1 LSSLPVREKLTA
13 FNIIDKMSD
22 KSTIR
27 GLKKPIAKMRTES
40 ATPTDDSREVG
51 ERLRALREARRLS
64 QREVARISGVSH
76 SIISQI
82 ERGDSNPSVS
92 LLRKVLSGL
101 SLSLG
106 EFFSMPADRIGK
118 VFFRRDELPRIA
130 DGPLRLLQV
139 GGNVQHRHR
148 IQILHEHY
156 APGAD
161 TGEILMT
168 HDAEE
173 GGVIIKGKLEI
184 TVGDQVAVLGP
195 GDAYYFD
202 SRLPH
207 RMRNVGKTECV
218 VVSACSPPSF

>member
-1 LSSLPVREKLTA
+1 LVKDNSVRKTLQYVQFVEHFVPAPHSPETSMKKASSA
-13 FNIIDKMSD
+13 
-22 KSTIR
+22 
-27 GLKKPIAKMRTES
+27 
-40 ATPTDDSREVG
+40 DDALDVG
-51 ERLRALREARRLS
+51 PRLRALREARQLS
-64 QREVARISGVSH
+64 QREVARLTGVSH

-82 ERGDSNPSVS
+82 ERGNSSPSVS
-92 LLRKVLSGL
+92 LLRKVLAGL

-106 EFFSMPADRIGK
+106 EFFTVSAESRGK

-130 DGPLRLLQV
+130 EGPLRLFQV
-139 GGNVQHRHR
+139 GGSVRQRHR
-148 IQILHEHY
+148 IQLLHEFY

-161 TGEILMT
+161 TGEMLMT

-173 GGVIIKGKLEI
+173 GGVIIKGRLEI
-184 TVGDQVAVLGP
+184 TVGDQIAILGP

-207 RMRNVGKTECV
+207 RMRNRGSVECI

>member
-1 LSSLPVREKLTA
+1 
-13 FNIIDKMSD
+13 MSI
-22 KSTIR
+22 KSTTR
-27 GLKKPIAKMRTES
+27 AT
-40 ATPTDDSREVG
+40 ATPRAEPPPAHAEPGDDAQEVG
-51 ERLRALREARRLS
+51 PRLRALREARRLS
-64 QREVARISGVSH
+64 QREVARLSGVSH

-82 ERGDSNPSVS
+82 ERGDSNPSVG

-106 EFFSMPADRIGK
+106 EFFSMPAEGRGK
-118 VFFRRDELPRIA
+118 VFFRRDELQRIA
-130 DGPLRLLQV
+130 EGSLRLFQV
-139 GGNVQHRHR
+139 GGNVHYRHR
-148 IQILHEHY
+148 IQILHEFY

-161 TGEILMT
+161 TGEILLT

-173 GGVIIKGKLEI
+173 GGVVIKGKLEI
-184 TVGDQVAVLGP
+184 TVGDQVAILGP

-207 RMRNVGKTECV
+207 RMRNLGTTECV